1 MNLGYDY
8 IVIETYDILSFLKQA
23 KRHQL
28 TLFHLHQ
35 LDEMHYSFYVPI
47 YQRYLTYS
55 MHLPIQKS
63 IGLLHYLL
71 LIFKFTQ
78 LIFTIAFTLTLFI
91 LPQYLYGYKIQGTL
105 PAVNQALQKDL
116 THLIQRVH
124 PRLSYQQINQLYD
137 SLKKKYQ
144 KQIDYLNIYQIG
156 SILHVEYTP
165 ASHNQKT
172 VLKYQDYI
180 AKKDGIIYKLNVEQ
194 GNILVKVNQYV
205 KKGDIL
211 ISHQIEDTSKKIKM
225 IPTKG
230 RVEAYTYYYIEASSS
245 NVKDKDAFAYLLFK
259 IRSQLP
265 KDVKIDREKVLSYD
279 IIEKKYVLKMQ
290 YVFIENIAIREDS

>member
-71 LIFKFTQ
+71 LIFKFPQ

-116 THLIQRVH
+116 THQIQRVH

-180 AKKDGIIYKLNVEQ
+180 AKKDGIIYRLNVEQ